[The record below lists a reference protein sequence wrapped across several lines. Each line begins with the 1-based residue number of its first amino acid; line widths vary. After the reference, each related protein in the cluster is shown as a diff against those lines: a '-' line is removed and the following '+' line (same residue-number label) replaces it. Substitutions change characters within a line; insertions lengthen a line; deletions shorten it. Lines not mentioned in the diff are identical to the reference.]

1 MKKLLG
7 IILFS
12 FIVLLLWG
20 ANVKA
25 ATFKITA
32 SKPQVKPNETF
43 SVSVGGDCIGR
54 VNLSVTN
61 GTLSSSSVWVEQN
74 YQKVNVKA
82 GSSGTVTI
90 IATPA
95 VGFSDADANEY
106 KPGSRSVKVTIV
118 NASNSSTPSKK
129 PTTSQGT
136 STSKNP
142 TTSNSKNNVTSTSKN
157 PTTSNSKN
165 NVTSTSKN
173 PATSS
178 SKNNTTSTSKNN
190 TTSSSKNNATN
201 SSSNNTTNTLENNVT
216 NNLNN
221 NTIDNSNNT
230 IQNTQTEAN
239 EEVQNVVKNEESL
252 QASTDITIDYNQYQK
267 LIKEVKH
274 KQIIIYFLSA
284 LLAVSIICIIWLY
297 IELRKEKL
305 NEKVH

>member
-61 GTLSSSSVWVEQN
+61 GTLLSSSVWVEQN

-106 KPGSRSVKVTIV
+106 KPGSRSVKITIV

-129 PTTSQGT
+129 PSTSQGT

-157 PTTSNSKN
+157 PTTS
-165 NVTSTSKN
+165 
-173 PATSS
+173 S

-190 TTSSSKNNATN
+190 TTSSSKNNVTN
-201 SSSNNTTNTLENNVT
+201 SSSNNITNTLKNNVT
-216 NNLNN
+216 NNVNN

-239 EEVQNVVKNEESL
+239 EEVQNVVKNEEGS
-252 QASTDITIDYNQYQK
+252 QASTDTTIDYNQYQK
-267 LIKEVKH
+267 LVKEVKH
-274 KQIIIYFLSA
+274 KQIIIYILSA
-284 LLAVSIICIIWLY
+284 LLAVSIICIIWLG
-297 IELRKEKL
+297 LKLGKEKSD
-305 NEKVH
+305 EKVH

>member
-74 YQKVNVKA
+74 YQKVNVRA

-157 PTTSNSKN
+157 PTTS
-165 NVTSTSKN
+165 
-173 PATSS
+173 S

-190 TTSSSKNNATN
+190 TTSSSKNNVTN

-239 EEVQNVVKNEESL
+239 EEVQNVVKNEESS
-252 QASTDITIDYNQYQK
+252 QTSADITIDYNQYQK
-267 LIKEVKH
+267 LVKEVKY
-274 KQIIIYFLSA
+274 KQIIIYILSA